1 MTIENNMSR
10 IVDIRYN
17 GILRGCLNAPLIDQ
31 EVASLLCDQGVGWW
45 HKFHD
50 GLNEQRIAIIQL
62 KKV

>member
-1 MTIENNMSR
+1 MENKVGR
-10 IVDIRYN
+10 IVDIGYV
-17 GILRGCLNAPLIDQ
+17 GTLHGCSDAPLIDQ